1 MLHFVRVYTVCK
13 GKKDLKKKE
22 NNIFLKIITWHPQ
35 ICTMNYPKFIVS
47 NQKEESISIQR
58 VKGDQNQYKIIFPL
72 FNAAESYLS
81 LCLLG
86 DFSCFSCR
94 LLTFSS
100 SKLTFWKKKKFRN
113 TPISTWQ
120 KLQLTSRART
130 GFKSTWI
137 YRTVLKVLEN
147 YICLEKYLKDTQKT
161 LKSPWILPF
170 ARGFNTVLRDLNQ
183 YKIVG
188 PLFGA
193 AYAAP
198 NEGTTIL
205 Y

>member
-1 MLHFVRVYTVCK
+1 MLHFIRVYTVCK

-100 SKLTFWKKKKFRN
+100 SKLTFWKKKN
-113 TPISTWQ
+113 SGT
-120 KLQLTSRART
+120 LQSAHD
-130 GFKSTWI
+130 KSCNLQAGLAQA
-137 YRTVLKVLEN
+137 LKVLE
-147 YICLEKYLKDTQKT
+147 YTGLSWKSLKITFALKSTWKT
-161 LKSPWILPF
+161 LKRPWKVLE
-170 ARGFNTVLRDLNQ
+170 FNHLQEDST
-183 YKIVG
+183 
-188 PLFGA
+188 LF
-193 AYAAP
+193 
-198 NEGTTIL
+198 
-205 Y
+205 